1 MTLEEFMARAA
12 DAAHLG
18 DASALR
24 GYAQQIFAERDEVER
39 LRRVVNEVRRLVN
52 SGYAGPFEGAA
63 IEPLLAAVRE
73 YERSCR
79 DQS

>member
-1 MTLEEFMARAA
+1 MTLDDLQEALRLEQTRANERDEARA
-12 DAAHLG
+12 
-18 DASALR
+18 
-24 GYAQQIFAERDEVER
+24 EVER
-39 LRRVVNEVRRLVN
+39 LRRIADEVRRLVN

-63 IEPLLAAVRE
+63 IEPLVAAVRE